1 VTPVE
6 PAASGPSVAARVRRF
21 GRVPAF
27 DGLRGVAVL
36 MVLTS
41 HLWIVLPGQTGAAI
55 IDGLF
60 DGGFLGV
67 DIFFVLSG
75 FLITALLLREQLD
88 HPRVRFGSFYAR
100 RALRLLPA
108 LFVLLAVHMVYVAIA
123 EPYTLAREF
132 ANARAAVLYYA
143 NYYVVWHFFDAVGD
157 LGHLWSLS
165 VEEQFY
171 LVWPAIL
178 ILFLGIRRPAG
189 YVATLL
195 GVMIAVVAIRRAVL
209 WEGGTGWLP
218 LFNRTD
224 TRIDSLLVGALLASL
239 WVRGRTP
246 TKGLAPAAWIASGI
260 LLLCVEFARG
270 DEAFVFLGGFTLV
283 AVIVAVLILATID
296 SDWPGNRVLAL
307 APLVAVGRV
316 SYGLYLWHVPVFWAV
331 SRWGSTWSDGARVVV
346 ALGATAVLTVL
357 SWFLIERPALHWK
370 RRFERKP
377 V

>member
-1 VTPVE
+1 VTPLE
-6 PAASGPSVAARVRRF
+6 PASSGPSAALRERRL

-27 DGLRGVAVL
+27 DGLRGIAVL
-36 MVLTS
+36 LVLTS
-41 HLWIVLPGQTGAAI
+41 HLWIILPDQTGAAI

-67 DIFFVLSG
+67 DLFFVLSG
-75 FLITALLLREQLD
+75 FLITALLLNEQLD
-88 HPRVRFGSFYAR
+88 HQRVRFGSFYAR

-108 LFVLLAVHMVYVAIA
+108 LFALLAIHMIYVAVA
-123 EPYTLAREF
+123 EPYTFAREF
-132 ANARAAVLYYA
+132 ANARAAVFYYA
-143 NYYVVWHFFDAVGD
+143 NYYAVWHLLDAVGD
-157 LGHLWSLS
+157 LGHLWSLA

-171 LVWPAIL
+171 LLWPAIL
-178 ILFLGIRRPAG
+178 VLFLGVRRPTG
-189 YVATLL
+189 YVATVL
-195 GVMIAVVAIRRAVL
+195 VAAIAVVAVRRAVL

-224 TRIDSLLVGALLASL
+224 TRVDSLLVGALLASL

-246 TKGLAPAAWIASGI
+246 VKGLVPAAWVATGI

-283 AVIVAVLILATID
+283 AVTAAVLILATID

-331 SRWGSTWSDGARVVV
+331 SRWGSTWPDAARVAV
-346 ALGATAVLTVL
+346 ALGATGILTVL

-370 RRFERKP
+370 HRFERTP
-377 V
+377 G